1 MHSILVLTVLGAD
14 KPGLVEQL
22 ANAVAD
28 HGANWLESSM
38 SRLAGQFAGILRI
51 EVAADRRAALEAALA
66 GLADLRVT
74 VVEGGIGE
82 DYPHEFTLS
91 VVAHDR
97 IGIVKEVT
105 QVLARHRI
113 NVDQLATEVVP
124 AAMSGESMFHA
135 DAVLRAPAGYDEAA
149 LQRDLEALSDD
160 LVVEFGEA

>member
-1 MHSILVLTVLGAD
+1 MPSILVLTVLGAD

-22 ANAVAD
+22 ANVVAD

-38 SRLAGQFAGILRI
+38 SRLAGQFAGILRV
-51 EVAADRRAALEAALA
+51 EVAAEHRAALEAALA
-66 GLADLRVT
+66 ELADLRVT
-74 VVEGGIGE
+74 VVEGGVGE

-105 QVLARHRI
+105 QVLARHRV
-113 NVDQLATEVVP
+113 NVDQLATEVMP

-135 DAVLRAPAGYDEAA
+135 DAILRASADFDEAA

-160 LVVEFGEA
+160 LVVEFGAD